1 MLVILSYK
9 RYLPPAVC
17 FDDLFGFPLPLA
29 YNNKIM
35 IACRT
40 DKSLEKTPPRTS
52 SPLDN
57 AASDNSDTALHNSSR
72 RSAHDLS
79 EFISNLNR
87 VGLSDRE
94 PDPTEAEVL
103 SRKAEQS
110 RLKYRRLKQ
119 TLQGMSYRHEELS
132 LGREVPSNNK
142 PRLMK
147 LAIELEKQVHNQ
159 LKDYSLIDKTLR
171 ELFKIV

>member
-1 MLVILSYK
+1 M
-9 RYLPPAVC
+9 
-17 FDDLFGFPLPLA
+17 
-29 YNNKIM
+29 
-35 IACRT
+35 
-40 DKSLEKTPPRTS
+40 
-52 SPLDN
+52 
-57 AASDNSDTALHNSSR
+57 
-72 RSAHDLS
+72 
-79 EFISNLNR
+79 NR